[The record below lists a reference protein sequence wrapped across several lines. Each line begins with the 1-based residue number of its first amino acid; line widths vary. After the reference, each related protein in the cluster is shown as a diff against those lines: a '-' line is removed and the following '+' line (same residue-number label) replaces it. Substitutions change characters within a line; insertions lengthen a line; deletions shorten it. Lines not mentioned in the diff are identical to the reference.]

1 MKEVKL
7 YSQLLTIM
15 RKIEVLR
22 NRGQRLQSTELRY
35 KERMEALVVRMQEPV
50 RQLLAL
56 NSSVVLQEQQQR
68 DCYGDLENSD
78 DIDFLCDALQQQR
91 EGLEYITEMLRK
103 DIRDIN
109 IMKSIMETEK
119 NEAAAKR
126 GQHYLLQDR
135 L

>member
-1 MKEVKL
+1 MKEVNL
-7 YSQLLTIM
+7 YRTMLTIM

-22 NRGQRLQSTELRY
+22 NRRQGLQPTELRY
-35 KERMEALVVRMQEPV
+35 KERMEALLVRMQEPV

-56 NSSVVLQEQQQR
+56 NSSVALQEQQQR
-68 DCYGDLENSD
+68 DYYRDLENSD
-78 DIDFLCDALQQQR
+78 DIDFLCGALQQQR
-91 EGLEYITEMLRK
+91 EGLEYISEMLRK

-119 NEAAAKR
+119 NEAVAKR
-126 GQHYLLQDR
+126 GQHYLPADR

>member
-1 MKEVKL
+1 MKEVNL
-7 YSQLLTIM
+7 YRTMLTIM

-22 NRGQRLQSTELRY
+22 NRRQGLQPTELRY
-35 KERMEALVVRMQEPV
+35 KERMEALLVRMQEPV

-56 NSSVVLQEQQQR
+56 NSSVALQEQQQR
-68 DCYGDLENSD
+68 DYYRDLENSD
-78 DIDFLCDALQQQR
+78 DIDFLCGALQQQR
-91 EGLEYITEMLRK
+91 EGLEYISEMLRK

-119 NEAAAKR
+119 NEAVAKR
-126 GQHYLLQDR
+126 GQHNLPADR

>member
-1 MKEVKL
+1 M
-7 YSQLLTIM
+7 LTIM

-22 NRGQRLQSTELRY
+22 NRRQGLQPTELRY
-35 KERMEALVVRMQEPV
+35 KERMEALLVRMQEPV

-56 NSSVVLQEQQQR
+56 NSSVALQEQQQR
-68 DCYGDLENSD
+68 DYYRDLENSD
-78 DIDFLCDALQQQR
+78 DIDFLCGALQQQR
-91 EGLEYITEMLRK
+91 EGLEYISEMLRK

-119 NEAAAKR
+119 NEAVAKR
-126 GQHYLLQDR
+126 GQHYLPADR

>member
-1 MKEVKL
+1 MKEVNL
-7 YSQLLTIM
+7 YRTMLTIM

-22 NRGQRLQSTELRY
+22 NRRQGLQPTELRY
-35 KERMEALVVRMQEPV
+35 KERMEALLVRMQEPV

-56 NSSVVLQEQQQR
+56 NSSVALQEQQQKDYYR
-68 DCYGDLENSD
+68 DLENSD
-78 DIDFLCDALQQQR
+78 DIDFLCGALQQQR
-91 EGLEYITEMLRK
+91 EGLEYISEMLRK

-119 NEAAAKR
+119 NEAVAKR
-126 GQHYLLQDR
+126 GQHYLPADR